1 MRIPLIT
8 RKLIAIVFDFLA
20 DPSTKGE
27 NNDQSFLYHDTLV
40 ADRSCYSPF
49 ASLADMGFQ
58 GN

>member
-40 ADRSCYSPF
+40 AGSLMLF
-49 ASLADMGFQ
+49 AICESSRYGISR
-58 GN
+58 